1 MRKIDAT
8 GGWLHYPPLEFY
20 YMQGEVNVEPVQFIL
35 PKTREEVDLT
45 ALSYQIKAV
54 SEDYGTEA
62 TWILPKKLTDE
73 HILLNWEITREL
85 TLMPGR
91 VMLTLTG
98 TDTKNNVIAKWTGNP
113 AIIRKDPQ
121 GTAPVPPPDELEQF
135 QQQVNEAVE
144 QITGA
149 LEEADSALTE
159 VKPVLEDA
167 AETAKELTGE
177 SESLRQVVNVLENQT
192 IPNLTSYVEQAQQ
205 NVAGMVESTQSSAT
219 AAQEAAAKAE
229 SARQQAEQA
238 QQNIATESNAIKERY
253 EGTLEAAKQAAAS
266 AQSAKSSADTATA
279 AINTV
284 STYAK
289 DVEQWKNET
298 EEARQAAV
306 EVVKKYPRINEDGWW
321 EVYNPVEGK
330 YEQTDS
336 RAQLVPRG
344 AYSADETYLPL
355 DLVTDGT
362 EGKATYLAL
371 CQSTGAPLDDT
382 DKWMKLV
389 EAVKGDKGDTGKGLQ
404 ILGQYPDLETLQSA
418 VPSPSVGDA
427 YGVGESAP
435 YNIYIWDGSRWID
448 NGKLEGP
455 RGENGAQGETGPAGQ
470 DGKSAYQYAKQA
482 GYQGSE
488 SEFGEDLKSVP
499 DKAVIDLD
507 QVQVMSDD
515 WSMDSGTGLY
525 CVQPELSSPLGTREY
540 CEISLS
546 INDLEKID
554 SHLIPVTESDEQGY
568 VFKVYTQTIP
578 SGDITLQVKRIT
590 YRNNTII

>member
-73 HILLNWEITREL
+73 HILLNWKITREL

-135 QQQVNEAVE
+135 QQQVNKAVE

-177 SESLRQVVNVLENQT
+177 SKSLRQVVNVLENQT

-205 NVAGMVESTQSSAT
+205 NVAGMVESTKSSAT

-289 DVEQWKNET
+289 DVEQWKDET
-298 EEARQAAV
+298 AQLKGAAETKAQNAAVSAADAKASAQTAIEQATAANNAATAAKEAKTNAKASETAAQAAQAAAEEAI
-306 EVVKKYPRINEDGWW
+306 KHYPRIGEGSWW
-321 EVYNPVEGK
+321 EVYNPATSA
-330 YEQTDS
+330 YEQTNS

-344 AYSADETYLPL
+344 IYSAAETYYPL
-355 DLVTDGT
+355 DLVT
-362 EGKATYLAL
+362 ENPEATAVYLSL
-371 CQSTGAPLDDT
+371 KESTGADLSDDT
-382 DKWMKLV
+382 AWLKLVGGIQGEKGEKGDPGKGFELTFFTLTLPASDWTADESTEELFKQTVTQEEITALV
-389 EAVKGDKGDTGKGLQ
+389 EADKTALDLYADLATKRLLREQEVLQ
-404 ILGQYPDLETLQSA
+404 IWLE
-418 VPSPSVGDA
+418 
-427 YGVGESAP
+427 
-435 YNIYIWDGSRWID
+435 N
-448 NGKLEGP
+448 
-455 RGENGAQGETGPAGQ
+455 Q
-470 DGKSAYQYAKQA
+470 DGTAIAYAEGNKPQTDIA
-482 GYQGSE
+482 
-488 SEFGEDLKSVP
+488 
-499 DKAVIDLD
+499 
-507 QVQVMSDD
+507 VQVRVM
-515 WSMDSGTGLY
+515 
-525 CVQPELSSPLGTREY
+525 R
-540 CEISLS
+540 
-546 INDLEKID
+546 
-554 SHLIPVTESDEQGY
+554 
-568 VFKVYTQTIP
+568 
-578 SGDITLQVKRIT
+578 
-590 YRNNTII
+590 

>member
-73 HILLNWEITREL
+73 HILLNWKITREL

-91 VMLTLTG
+91 VMLTLIG

-289 DVEQWKNET
+289 DVEQWKDET
-298 EEARQAAV
+298 AQLKGAAETKAQNAAVSAADAKASAQTAIEQATAANNAATAAQEAKTNAKASETAAQKAQEAAEEAI
-306 EVVKKYPRINEDGWW
+306 KHYPRIGEGSWW
-321 EVYNPVEGK
+321 EVYNPATSA
-330 YEQTDS
+330 YEQTNS

-344 AYSADETYLPL
+344 IYSAAETYYPL
-355 DLVTDGT
+355 DLVT
-362 EGKATYLAL
+362 ENPEATAVYLSL
-371 CQSTGAPLDDT
+371 KESTGADLSDDT
-382 DKWMKLV
+382 AWLKLVGGIQGEKGEKGDPGKGFELTFFTLTLPASDWTADESTEELFKQTVTQEEITALV
-389 EAVKGDKGDTGKGLQ
+389 EADKTALDLYADLATKRLLREQEVLQ
-404 ILGQYPDLETLQSA
+404 IWLE
-418 VPSPSVGDA
+418 
-427 YGVGESAP
+427 
-435 YNIYIWDGSRWID
+435 N
-448 NGKLEGP
+448 
-455 RGENGAQGETGPAGQ
+455 Q
-470 DGKSAYQYAKQA
+470 DGTAIAYAEGNKPQTDIA
-482 GYQGSE
+482 
-488 SEFGEDLKSVP
+488 
-499 DKAVIDLD
+499 
-507 QVQVMSDD
+507 VQVRVM
-515 WSMDSGTGLY
+515 
-525 CVQPELSSPLGTREY
+525 R
-540 CEISLS
+540 
-546 INDLEKID
+546 
-554 SHLIPVTESDEQGY
+554 
-568 VFKVYTQTIP
+568 
-578 SGDITLQVKRIT
+578 
-590 YRNNTII
+590 